1 MLHSNPDTSSSR
13 IEDVLIPVLSDNDHR
28 PPYVGSVE
36 QYVAALKV
44 VDLSSCERDM
54 LRAHFYAPEQRI
66 TGTEL
71 AASAG
76 HFGSRIG
83 HKKYGRVGRK
93 IALAAGLP
101 HCPSDVSDYLA
112 AIFTLADGTQ
122 MESEDWCWTLH
133 PTVAQAL
140 RACGYV

>member
-1 MLHSNPDTSSSR
+1 MLYST
-13 IEDVLIPVLSDNDHR
+13 PVAGAGRVDDAVFPILTDDDAR
-28 PPYVGSVE
+28 PPYVGSAR
-36 QYVAALKV
+36 QYAAALAL

-54 LRAHFYAPEQRI
+54 LRAHLRAPEQRI

-71 AASAG
+71 AAAAG

-101 HCPSDVSDYLA
+101 QCQADVSDYLA

-122 MESEDWCWTLH
+122 MESEDWHWGLH
-133 PTVAQAL
+133 PSLAQAL
-140 RACGYV
+140 RACGYA